1 MQTLTHAFPATF
13 RVRHEDDA
21 GGDGRTLVGLAVP
34 YDVELEVDEWWDVG
48 YTEVFRKGS
57 FAKTIRDRSK
67 PVPLLVSHA
76 HRSLGIGRSV
86 RLEETDAGLE
96 ADFHLTEGV
105 QQADEVLA
113 LVADEAISG
122 LSIGFEPVQDRTT
135 RGPNRTPANV
145 RDLVERTEVVLREVS
160 VCNFPAY
167 SSAGVTGIRSVPA
180 PGPEA
185 IGRHPSIAALVADRG
200 RLVEA
205 RTSALDRWGRVVRR

>member
-1 MQTLTHAFPATF
+1 MRTLTHPFPATF
-13 RVRHEDDA
+13 HVRHEAD

-34 YDVELEVDEWWDVG
+34 YDVELEVDDWWDMP
-48 YTEVFRKGS
+48 YTEVFRKGA
-57 FAKTIRDRSK
+57 FAKTIRDRGR

-76 HRSLGIGRSV
+76 HRALGIGRSV

-122 LSIGFEPVQDRTT
+122 LSIGFEPVIDKRTA
-135 RGPNRTPANV
+135 GPKRTPASA
-145 RDLVERTEVVLREVS
+145 RELVERTEVVLREVS

-167 SSAGVTGIRSVPA
+167 ADAGVTGIRSLAPA
-180 PGPEA
+180 PTVA
-185 IGRHPSIAALVADRG
+185 DVGRHPSVATLAAERG
-200 RLVEA
+200 RLLEA
-205 RTSALDRWGRVVRR
+205 RTAAVDRWGRVVRR